1 MDIINSIYNFFMRNS
16 NLLCNKHYKGML
28 KMKKWILKT
37 FFKKELNTFMKEI
50 NDLQARILNMKQI
63 LNYKDEK
70 ITMYERKLT
79 K

>member
-1 MDIINSIYNFFMRNS
+1 
-16 NLLCNKHYKGML
+16 
-28 KMKKWILKT
+28 MKRWILKT